1 MRIVS
6 GFLKGKR
13 MDFLKS
19 ITTRPLRDFVKE
31 SIFNVIQHSNLIDIS
46 LDGANVLDLYS
57 GVGSFGIECISRG
70 ARKTAF
76 VESDSKALEILKRNI
91 KNLKIQKKTRVFET
105 KIISFINH
113 SNKKDKYEIIFFD
126 PPFSENLFIEDLK
139 KIKKA
144 SICQKKHLIVV
155 HREDNSKEDL
165 NNIINIILT
174 KKYGRSKIIFGNL
187 A

>member
-1 MRIVS
+1 MEGPS
-6 GFLKGKR
+6 DK
-13 MDFLKS
+13 
-19 ITTRPLRDFVKE
+19 P
-31 SIFNVIQHSNLIDIS
+31 
-46 LDGANVLDLYS
+46 
-57 GVGSFGIECISRG
+57 GSPTPVYPSPNTCAI
-70 ARKTAF
+70 F
-76 VESDSKALEILKRNI
+76 VEDDNKALIVLKKNLN
-91 KNLKIQKKTRVFET
+91 NLKIKDQSEIFNT
-105 KIISFINH
+105 KVISFFNRL
-113 SNKKDKYEIIFFD
+113 NKKDKFEIIFFD